1 MQTLRIVPGAV
12 AVHASR
18 LVIICLV
25 KPAGMVT
32 VRDLA
37 SGETND
43 VSVGELSAPTTPA
56 RESDAVRLHADVVR
70 ASPSQYRAAEGRER
84 LVVAALVR
92 DGPLRLTVEQTSA
105 VSGISARTLWRWIAR
120 YRARPSTAALLLE
133 KVGVAVGI
141 R

>member
-1 MQTLRIVPGAV
+1 MQTLRIEPGIV

-25 KPAGMVT
+25 KPAGIVS

-37 SGETND
+37 SGETHD

-56 RESDAVRLHADVVR
+56 RESDAAQIHANVVR
-70 ASPSQYRAAEGRER
+70 ASPDQYQAAERREK

-92 DGPLRLTVEQTSA
+92 EGPLRVVVDQTSA
-105 VSGISARTLWRWIAR
+105 VSGVSPRTLWRWIAR
-120 YRARPSTAALLLE
+120 YP
-133 KVGVAVGI
+133 
-141 R
+141 